1 ESTRRASSIGNHFRL
16 RWQTYMKFSPM
27 LFESSHSSS
36 SSVTSKINTIVRCFL
51 SRFAP
56 TSFAVLRK
64 MPAQIFEHAT
74 NRKFVAVT
82 SKVPRQRPRRPRTP
96 PSSMTSRMAA
106 VLGSSLGSRPP
117 PGTIHRSGALLLD
130 TSRI

>member
-16 RWQTYMKFSPM
+16 HIPMRLSPM

-51 SRFAP
+51 SRIQGSSSGQFADLGTVSHP
-56 TSFAVLRK
+56 IVE
-64 MPAQIFEHAT
+64 FE
-74 NRKFVAVT
+74 VT